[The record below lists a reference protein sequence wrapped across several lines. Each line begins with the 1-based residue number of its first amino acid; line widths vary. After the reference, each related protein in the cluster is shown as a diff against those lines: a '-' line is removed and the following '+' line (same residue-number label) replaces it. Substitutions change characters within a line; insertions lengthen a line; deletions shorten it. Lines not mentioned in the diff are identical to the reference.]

1 MGDTVIGSRPLSR
14 REVTA
19 MGERIMVN
27 GRELNFNDLPPEPRE
42 EYTVSVDGLGE
53 ITVTK
58 GKPPERRNIVELYKA
73 KMRKGAD
80 EGEA

>member
-1 MGDTVIGSRPLSR
+1 
-14 REVTA
+14 

-27 GRELNFNDLPPEPRE
+27 GRELNFNDLPPEPKE

-58 GKPPERRNIVELYKA
+58 GEPPERKSIVELYKA
-73 KMRKGAD
+73 KMNAGAD
-80 EGEA
+80 DGKA

>member
-1 MGDTVIGSRPLSR
+1 
-14 REVTA
+14 

-42 EYTVSVDGLGE
+42 EYTVIVDGLGE

-58 GKPPERRNIVELYKA
+58 GDPPVRRNTVELFKA
-73 KMRKGAD
+73 KMSGKAVKR
-80 EGEA
+80 

>member
-1 MGDTVIGSRPLSR
+1 
-14 REVTA
+14 

-27 GRELNFNDLPPEPRE
+27 GRELNFNDLPPEPKE

-58 GKPPERRNIVELYKA
+58 GEPPERGNIVELYKA
-73 KMRKGAD
+73 KMRPGAD
-80 EGEA
+80 ESRPAAR